1 MLDQFPTAF
10 LFFGAALVLLA
21 LPAGRLRAVFLL
33 VLPLVAGWQVWNL
46 PTGVIVE
53 AEFFGLP
60 LDLMRVDKLSRAFAL
75 IFCLAAFL
83 GNLYAWHIRDTVQQV
98 AALLYA
104 GSAIGAAFA
113 GDLVTLFFYWEGTA
127 VTAVFLIWARR
138 TTGAYHTG
146 MRYLIIQVGSGV
158 VLLAG
163 TALFYRDTG
172 SLAFENMT
180 LNSLATWMI
189 FLAFGVKA
197 AFPLLHN
204 WLQDSYPAATITGTV
219 ILQSFTTKMAIYA
232 LARGFAGTEMLI
244 YIGAVMTLFPIFYA
258 VIENDLRRVLAYST
272 NNQLGF
278 MVVGIGIGTDMA
290 MNGAVSHAVAHIL
303 FKGLLF
309 MSVGAVMFR
318 TGTAKGSELG
328 GLYKTMPLTMLFCV
342 IGAASISAFPLFS
355 GFITKSLILSASAHE
370 GYYIVWL
377 ILLFAS
383 AGVFHHSGI
392 KIPYFMF
399 FAHDSGKRPKEAPFH
414 MLLAMG
420 LAASFCIAIGV
431 FPEPFYALLP
441 YEVEYIPYTTTHV
454 ITQLQ
459 LLFFS
464 ALAFAVLVRT
474 GVYPPELKSVNLDT
488 DWTYRKFLPTV
499 LGRTSLVIASLWNA
513 KLGFWQRR
521 MDNVVAGLHRSH
533 GPEGRMASDWP
544 TGSMVIWIAVLLGAT
559 LIIGFLVVGKL
570 RTLNVQAY
578 SPHETPAI
586 MAPSKAMPR

>member
-1 MLDQFPTAF
+1 MMLEQFPTAF
-10 LFFGAALVLLA
+10 LFIGAAFILVA
-21 LPAGRLRAVFLL
+21 LPAGRIRAAFLL
-33 VLPLVAGWQVWNL
+33 AMPVLAAWQVWNL
-46 PTGVIVE
+46 PLGVYSQYD
-53 AEFFGLP
+53 FFGLT

-75 IFCLAAFL
+75 IFCLAAFI

-104 GSAIGAAFA
+104 GSAIGAVFA
-113 GDLVTLFFYWEGTA
+113 GDLITLFIYWEGTA

-138 TTGAYHTG
+138 TEGTYHVG
-146 MRYLIIQVGSGV
+146 MRYLIVQVGSGV
-158 VLLAG
+158 MLLAG
-163 TALFYRDTG
+163 AALLYRETG
-172 SLAFENMT
+172 SLAFEKMT
-180 LNSLATWMI
+180 LGSLATWLI
-189 FLAFGVKA
+189 FLAFGIKA

-244 YIGAVMTLFPIFYA
+244 YIGAIMALYPIFFA

-290 MNGAVSHAVAHIL
+290 LNGAVSHAIAHIL

-355 GFITKSLILSASAHE
+355 GFVSKSLILSASAHE
-370 GYYIVWL
+370 GYYIVWA

-392 KIPYFMF
+392 KIPYFAF
-399 FAHDSGKRPKEAPFH
+399 FAHDSGMRPKEAPTH

-420 LAASFCIAIGV
+420 LAASLCIAIGV
-431 FPEPFYALLP
+431 FPAAFYTLLP
-441 YEVEYIPYTTTHV
+441 YDVDYVPYTTTHV

-464 ALAFAVLVRT
+464 ALAFTVLVRT
-474 GVYPPELKSVNLDT
+474 GIYPPELKSVNLDT
-488 DWTYRKFLPTV
+488 DWFYRKL
-499 LGRTSLVIASLWNA
+499 LVRLVSHISRRVAAIWGA
-513 KLGFWQRR
+513 TLGFLQRR
-521 MDNVVAGLHRSH
+521 ANGIIKGLYHSH
-533 GPEGRMASDWP
+533 GPEGRMASAWP
-544 TGSMVIWIAVLLGAT
+544 TGAMVIWISVLLGAT
-559 LIIGFLVVGKL
+559 LIVSFFG
-570 RTLNVQAY
+570 
-578 SPHETPAI
+578 
-586 MAPSKAMPR
+586 